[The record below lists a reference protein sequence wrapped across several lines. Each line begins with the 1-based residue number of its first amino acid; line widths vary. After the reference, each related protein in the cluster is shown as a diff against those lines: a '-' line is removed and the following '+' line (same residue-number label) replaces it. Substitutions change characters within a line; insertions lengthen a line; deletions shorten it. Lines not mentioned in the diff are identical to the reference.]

1 MKEVESDRKKATA
14 LDDATTDGAMVRRLV
29 LQSFEEVWSKLN
41 KWIPRTGPLKG
52 VEVASVDHFLHK
64 AGYARE
70 YASQK
75 VSCLKSG
82 GIAGVD
88 NTSFHLAKMPF
99 KKVGKGWTASE
110 QTLRAIYPY
119 LRH

>member
-1 MKEVESDRKKATA
+1 M
-14 LDDATTDGAMVRRLV
+14 DDATTDETMVRHLV
-29 LQSFEEVWSKLN
+29 LQSFEEVWSKL
-41 KWIPRTGPLKG
+41 PRTGPPKG

-64 AGYARE
+64 AGYARQ
-70 YASQK
+70 YASRK

-88 NTSFHLAKMPF
+88 NTSFHFAKMPF